1 MGTDAQR
8 IVDLNVGGVLY
19 TTSVE
24 TLTKEEGSVLHSMF
38 TGEVANLLTDSKG
51 RVFFDRDGV
60 LFRYI
65 LDYLRNGRLL
75 LPANFQETERLVL
88 EAEWFKLPRLVQQVP
103 AHTPLLPAQG
113 ERGSQPA
120 ESRGVTTRLK
130 RPSATDL
137 SGVGG
142 AEGYIVVGYRG
153 TFAFGRDMSDV
164 KFRKLTR
171 ILVHGKVLLCKE
183 VFKDGLN
190 ESRDPDRGNESD
202 RYTARYFLNHT
213 FLEQAFDQLCDAG
226 FSMVGCCGSGT
237 SAPTLATDLK
247 PGQNQIEEQWNHY
260 NEFVFVRKQND
271 NNDYCP
277 ASSPALPPP
286 PTTSQQM
293 FF

>member
-1 MGTDAQR
+1 MGSDPNR
-8 IVDLNVGGVLY
+8 IIDLNVGGVLY

-24 TLTKEEGSVLHSMF
+24 TLTKECGSVLHTMF
-38 TGEVANLLTDSKG
+38 SGDISSLLTDSKG
-51 RVFFDRDGV
+51 RVFIDRDGV

-65 LDYLRNGRLL
+65 LDYLRNDRLL
-75 LPANFQETERLVL
+75 LPESFQETDRLVV
-88 EAEWFKLPRLVQQVP
+88 EAEWFKLSRLLEQVP
-103 AHTPLLPAQG
+103 
-113 ERGSQPA
+113 S
-120 ESRGVTTRLK
+120 SKTTAPSSPGPQRAINQCTGLAVPRVK
-130 RPSATDL
+130 RPSATDM

-153 TFAFGRDMSDV
+153 TFAFGTGVSDV

-183 VFKDGLN
+183 VFKEGLN
-190 ESRDPDRGNESD
+190 ESRDPDRGHESD

-237 SAPTLATDLK
+237 SAPTAVTDLK
-247 PGQNQIEEQWNHY
+247 PGQNQIEDQWNHY
-260 NEFVFVRKQND
+260 NEFVFVRKQEPT
-271 NNDYCP
+271 CHCR
-277 ASSPALPPP
+277 SSDPSAAAPF
-286 PTTSQQM
+286 SSQM

>member
-1 MGTDAQR
+1 MF
-8 IVDLNVGGVLY
+8 VGG
-19 TTSVE
+19 TS
-24 TLTKEEGSVLHSMF
+24 
-38 TGEVANLLTDSKG
+38 NLLHDSKG
-51 RVFFDRDGV
+51 RVFIDRDGV

-65 LDYLRNGRLL
+65 LDFLRN
-75 LPANFQETERLVL
+75 NKLVL
-88 EAEWFKLPRLVQQVP
+88 PNNFRELDRLKIEAEYFQMVDLQHQLESTSQCHQRNQELLSPQQ
-103 AHTPLLPAQG
+103 
-113 ERGSQPA
+113 
-120 ESRGVTTRLK
+120 K

-260 NEFVFVRKQND
+260 NEFVFVRKQNE